1 MLTPDWLARDL
12 PRRAPTS
19 STHRSG
25 VHLGQQRLT
34 YRLWHVGVSFLEKLT
49 LRKLWPSRSAQAV
62 PSEASRLALLVGILN
77 LALIPQ
83 ALRAFAG

>member
-34 YRLWHVGVSFLEKLT
+34 SGLWHVGVAFLEELT
-49 LRKLWPSRSAQAV
+49 LRKLWPPRSARAV
-62 PSEASRLALLVGILN
+62 PSEASHVAYWLA
-77 LALIPQ
+77 
-83 ALRAFAG
+83 F